1 MTPVNYEFQKLKR
14 VSVFLGIHLEI
25 TLAKDCW
32 SHPVQACTATSS
44 GNDRYS
50 PLSRHHTRATL
61 KKGWRQQNQMCM
73 QLWPRTTRRYS
84 RSSNG
89 KATCVVYYF
98 FPATKNVQQL
108 HGFPTHVSHKA
119 TNRMA
124 LPWLSGSWGS
134 FTLPNRPHVDHHDH
148 DSLSQSGRQVV
159 TKQSL
164 ATSTTK
170 LVLTQSPPFAE
181 ACTTSR
187 FHQHL
192 EKICLRL
199 HRHQN
204 MARRRITWSL

>member
-1 MTPVNYEFQKLKR
+1 
-14 VSVFLGIHLEI
+14 
-25 TLAKDCW
+25 
-32 SHPVQACTATSS
+32 
-44 GNDRYS
+44 
-50 PLSRHHTRATL
+50 
-61 KKGWRQQNQMCM
+61 MCM

-84 RSSNG
+84 RSSND
-89 KATCVVYYF
+89 KATCVVYCF
-98 FPATKNVQQL
+98 FQGLGSCMPATKNVQQL

-134 FTLPNRPHVDHHDH
+134 FTLPNRPHVDHHDR
-148 DSLSQSGRQVV
+148 SWFTQSGSRQVV

-170 LVLTQSPPFAE
+170 LVLTQESPPFAE